1 MAQTRYAKFEDGEV
15 KVYTAQVDGSV
26 LLPPRD
32 ADKEQIIDTL
42 KSKVFK
48 GAMDRRGLHR
58 MERAA
63 LVAKLQA
70 NGLNLFE

>member
-1 MAQTRYAKFEDGEV
+1 MVESRYAKFEDGQV
-15 KVYTAQVDGSV
+15 VVYTAQVDGSI

-32 ADKEQIIDTL
+32 ADKEQIVNTL
-42 KSKVFK
+42 KHKVFK

-58 MERAA
+58 MNRAA